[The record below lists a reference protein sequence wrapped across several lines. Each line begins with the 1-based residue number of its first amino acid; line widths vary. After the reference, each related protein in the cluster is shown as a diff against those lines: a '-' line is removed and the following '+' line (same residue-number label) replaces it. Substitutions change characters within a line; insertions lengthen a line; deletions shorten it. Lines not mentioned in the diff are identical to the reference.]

1 MSRVTEIRAGTGA
14 EHTAAVP
21 LLTVKDLHAYY
32 GQSHVLHGVSFEVRP
47 GEVVTLVGRNG
58 AGKTTTLNCLCGVI
72 RQKSGSIHFGAQ
84 DITRLPAHQIA
95 RSGLSLV
102 PDDRGIYATLSVLEN
117 LTLPH
122 RGGAAWTLD
131 QVYQAFP
138 ILQTRGHHGGLKLSG
153 GEQQMLSIARAL
165 CMGPKLLLLDE
176 PTEGLAPV
184 IVQQIGAVLR
194 DLKRSGLT
202 IILVEQ
208 NLRFATTVA
217 DRHYLM
223 AEGRIVDSLDNR
235 EVIARE
241 QELLKH
247 LSV

>member
-1 MSRVTEIRAGTGA
+1 MSGSSAGPI
-14 EHTAAVP
+14 P
-21 LLTVKDLHAYY
+21 LLSVRDLHAYY
-32 GQSHVLHGVSFEVRP
+32 GQSHVLHGVSLEVRP

-58 AGKTTTLNCLCGVI
+58 AGKTTTLQALCGVI
-72 RQKSGSIHFGAQ
+72 RQKSGQITFAGQ
-84 DITRLPAHQIA
+84 DITKMPAYQIA

-102 PDDRGIYATLSVLEN
+102 PDDRGIFATLSVLEN

-122 RGGAAWTLD
+122 RAKAAWTLE
-131 QVYQAFP
+131 QVYDAFP
-138 ILQTRGHHGGLKLSG
+138 ILRTRGHHGGLKLSG

-194 DLKRSGLT
+194 ELKKSGLT

-223 AEGRIVDSLDNR
+223 AEGEIVESLTNY
-235 EVIARE
+235 EVAARE
-241 QELLKH
+241 KELLKH